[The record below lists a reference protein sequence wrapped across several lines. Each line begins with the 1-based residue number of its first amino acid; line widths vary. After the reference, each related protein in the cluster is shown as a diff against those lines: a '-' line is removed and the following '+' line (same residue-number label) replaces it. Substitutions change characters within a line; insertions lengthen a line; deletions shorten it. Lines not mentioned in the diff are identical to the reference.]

1 MTCENCDCLAVGDV
15 VEAKMNTNVM
25 GQVLGFKGTIVGI
38 RLSPS
43 LAECWTLHE
52 WEVRRIDDDDE
63 YHSPGGKEDLP
74 EDNVINF
81 TEAVADLATAKAANR
96 RAA

>member
-63 YHSPGGKEDLP
+63 YHSPGDKEDLP
-74 EDNVINF
+74 ETTTSVI
-81 TEAVADLATAKAANR
+81 DLATVRAANR

>member
-63 YHSPGGKEDLP
+63 YHSPGGKEDLL
-74 EDNVINF
+74 ETTSNVI
-81 TEAVADLATAKAANR
+81 DLATVRAANR

>member
-43 LAECWTLHE
+43 LAECWSLHE
-52 WEVRRIDDDDE
+52 WEVRRIDDDGE
-63 YHSPGGKEDLP
+63 YHSPGGKEDMP
-74 EDNVINF
+74 EETTNVI
-81 TEAVADLATAKAANR
+81 DLATVRAANR